1 MMYEMTF
8 DYDKK
13 RTTVRFPRKAFMKA
27 NGEESIKKMQG
38 KLDGI
43 DMRMNSRYVY
53 VDFPFNL
60 MTGEVTNDLL
70 RIGKE
75 V

>member
-8 DYDKK
+8 DYKK
-13 RTTVRFPRKAFMKA
+13 NRTTIRFSRKAFMKA

-43 DMRMNSRYVY
+43 VMRTNSRYVY

-60 MTGEVTNDLL
+60 MTGEVSDETN
-70 RIGKE
+70 RCG
-75 V
+75 

>member
-1 MMYEMTF
+1 
-8 DYDKK
+8 
-13 RTTVRFPRKAFMKA
+13 MKA

-43 DMRMNSRYVY
+43 AMRMNSRYVY

-60 MTGEVTNDLL
+60 MTEEVANEISNRDI
-70 RIGKE
+70 RA
-75 V
+75 